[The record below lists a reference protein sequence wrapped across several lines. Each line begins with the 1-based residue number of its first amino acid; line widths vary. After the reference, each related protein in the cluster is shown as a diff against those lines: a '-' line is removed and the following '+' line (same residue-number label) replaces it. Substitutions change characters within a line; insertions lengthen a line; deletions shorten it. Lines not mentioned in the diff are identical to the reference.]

1 MVANQIQCLQS
12 RQFAGLF
19 ELIQSRFQMRQI
31 NAIGLH
37 ADAAPVNVVAL
48 HDSEIHEVRGIFD
61 QYKIAGIKENF
72 GQNIQELL
80 RSMGDEQALWSVGR
94 GLGGS
99 VIQMCE
105 TGGG

>member
-1 MVANQIQCLQS
+1 MVTDQIQRLQS

-37 ADAAPVNVVAL
+37 ANAALANTVAL
-48 HDSEIHEVRGIFD
+48 HDAEIHEVRGIFD
-61 QYKIAGIKENF
+61 QHKIAGIKENF

-80 RSMGDEQALWSVGR
+80 GSMRNE
-94 GLGGS
+94 
-99 VIQMCE
+99 
-105 TGGG
+105 